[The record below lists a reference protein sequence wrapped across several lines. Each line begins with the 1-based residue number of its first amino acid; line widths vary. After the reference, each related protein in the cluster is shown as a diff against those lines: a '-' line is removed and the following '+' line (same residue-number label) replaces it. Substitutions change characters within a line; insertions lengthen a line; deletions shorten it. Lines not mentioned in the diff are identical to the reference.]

1 MSNASIP
8 QTGQQRE
15 RNEEKKKEETTPR
28 GPLQTAHGVT
38 TIDENVVAKIAGMV
52 YAAHSA
58 Q

>member
-28 GPLQTAHGVT
+28 GRCKPLTA
-38 TIDENVVAKIAGMV
+38 
-52 YAAHSA
+52 
-58 Q
+58 